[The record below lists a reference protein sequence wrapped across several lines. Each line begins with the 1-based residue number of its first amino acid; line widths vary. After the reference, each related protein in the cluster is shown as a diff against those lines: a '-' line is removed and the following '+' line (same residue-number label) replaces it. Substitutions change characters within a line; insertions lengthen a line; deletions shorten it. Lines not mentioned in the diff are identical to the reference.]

1 LAKNVTLK
9 NLSMSWGVDSNVTT
23 VGPVANVMVQN
34 CIIAESL
41 YSSIHPLG
49 PRGNGALIG
58 ETGREVRF
66 VGNLMAANHDRNI
79 RWKYDTQGEMLNNV
93 IYGWGG
99 TSSWNT
105 TNISDLEKKEIPIYL
120 DVIGNVYRAGPNGL
134 KSAYAVYSAD
144 TPLNSRIYIH
154 DLRGAAISN
163 VELKYRAATRVLTG
177 PATIPAS
184 ETFEAVMNKAGSR
197 PWDRNRDDLRVISGV
212 RAGTLSI
219 RNRVS
224 TWPVYAVNRRTVD
237 VTTDPISEDELNVA
251 LVDFE
256 R

>member
-1 LAKNVTLK
+1 
-9 NLSMSWGVDSNVTT
+9 
-23 VGPVANVMVQN
+23 
-34 CIIAESL
+34 
-41 YSSIHPLG
+41 
-49 PRGNGALIG
+49 
-58 ETGREVRF
+58 
-66 VGNLMAANHDRNI
+66 
-79 RWKYDTQGEMLNNV
+79 MLNNV